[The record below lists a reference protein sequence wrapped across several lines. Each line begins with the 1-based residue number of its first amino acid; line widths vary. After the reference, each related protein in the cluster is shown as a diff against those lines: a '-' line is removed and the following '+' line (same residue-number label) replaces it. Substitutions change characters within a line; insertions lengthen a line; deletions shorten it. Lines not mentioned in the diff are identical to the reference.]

1 MGFHRWVRYIWSTS
15 LLSGA
20 GLGSGHG
27 SGYLVFHDS
36 GVVEGHG
43 QDFIK
48 NNGKDGGVLSYGFES
63 AFKHLLKFC
72 MLSNWQWSHWWVLT
86 LEI

>member
-1 MGFHRWVRYIWSTS
+1 MYIWSTS

-72 MLSNWQWSHWWVLT
+72 MLSNWQ
-86 LEI
+86 